1 MAGMMRRALL
11 GGAAA
16 CLLAPTAGAAP
27 ASAIEFQVLR
37 NGRDI
42 GRHRLAFRRDGQDL
56 VCAIEVELRV
66 GFGPLTFY
74 RYRHDNRERWRA
86 GRFVSFS
93 SVTDD
98 NGTRLAA
105 RAERSAEGIAV
116 EGVEGAFTA
125 PAEAWPTTYWYA
137 GFLDRSVWVDTQFG
151 RLRRSRV
158 VPAGTDRVP
167 VGGGE
172 VLAERVRLEGEL
184 ALELWY
190 HAGRWVGLAAALPDG
205 SALSYRL
212 LTEPAPALAA
222 AG

>member
-1 MAGMMRRALL
+1 MMRRALL

-16 CLLAPTAGAAP
+16 CLVAPIAGAAP
-27 ASAIEFQVLR
+27 PPPIEFQVLR

-42 GRHRLAFRRDGQDL
+42 GRHRLALRQDGQDL
-56 VCAIEVELRV
+56 LCAIDVELRV

-74 RYRHDNRERWRA
+74 RYRHENLERWRA

-98 NGTRLAA
+98 NGTRLVA
-105 RAERSAEGIAV
+105 RAERAADGIAV

-125 PAEAWPTTYWYA
+125 PAEAWPTTYWYP
-137 GFLDRSVWVDTQFG
+137 GFLDRGVWVDTQFG

-158 VPAGTDRVP
+158 VPVGSERVP
-167 VGGGE
+167 VGAGE

-184 ALELWY
+184 ALDLWY
-190 HAGRWVGLAAALPDG
+190 HAGRWVGLVAALPDG

-212 LTEPAPALAA
+212 LSEPAPALAR

>member
-1 MAGMMRRALL
+1 MMRRALL

-16 CLLAPTAGAAP
+16 CLVVPVAGATP
-27 ASAIEFQVLR
+27 VPPIEFQVLR

-42 GRHRLAFRRDGQDL
+42 GRHRLALRADGQDL
-56 VCAIEVELRV
+56 LCSIDVELRV

-74 RYRHDNRERWRA
+74 RYRHENLERWRA
-86 GRFVSFS
+86 GRFVSFA

-105 RAERSAEGIAV
+105 RAERSADGIAV
-116 EGVEGAFTA
+116 EGVDGAFTA
-125 PAEAWPTTYWYA
+125 PAEAWPTTYWYR
-137 GFLDRSVWVDTQFG
+137 GFLDRSSWIDTQFG

-158 VPAGTDRVP
+158 VRVGTERVP
-167 VGGGE
+167 VGARE

-184 ALELWY
+184 ALDLWY
-190 HAGRWVGLAAALPDG
+190 QAGRWVGLAAALPDG

-212 LTEPAPALAA
+212 LSEPPPSAV
-222 AG
+222 